1 MDPPQNQIN
10 SSLAKG
16 IPSKKGKTEN
26 VLDILYPVQ
35 RQTQVSTLPPTNSV
49 GNYEPGQTW
58 L

>member
-26 VLDILYPVQ
+26 VLAILYPVQ
-35 RQTQVSTLPPTNSV
+35 RQTQAIFFNS
-49 GNYEPGQTW
+49 GQEVCNAMQKS
-58 L
+58 